1 MVSFTVTAEL
11 VTGVAQLTQNGVST
25 DVSVDKAIIFT
36 TTQATLVEAKQKARE
51 GVNLQAATIL
61 QEKLVAAGLSP
72 ANASLF
78 YKGRVA
84 IDANLWISV
93 NITNVIRNP

>member
-1 MVSFTVTAEL
+1 MVSFTVTAKL
-11 VTGVAQLTQNGVST
+11 VTGVATLIQNGV
-25 DVSVDKAIIFT
+25 DAKVSVDETLIFT
-36 TTQATLVEAKQKARE
+36 STQPTLQEAKQKARE

-61 QEKLVAAGLSP
+61 QEKLVAAGLSNT
-72 ANASLF
+72 ALF

-93 NITNVIRNP
+93 NIINVKTNP